1 MMFEESYKLLEK
13 LFNNNYYI
21 DLVSMIVIRK

>member
-1 MMFEESYKLLEK
+1 MMFDESYKLLEK

-21 DLVSMIVIRK
+21 DLVLMIVMRK